1 MHHLDFSNL
10 GHYLY
15 TLKHKVENTGVIT
28 LVQFSDWAAPI
39 VPVIKPDGSVRIC
52 GDNAVS
58 KVEAYQLPRVD
69 DLFTALSGGK
79 LFSNLTCIP
88 TTSIK

>member
-1 MHHLDFSNL
+1 M
-10 GHYLY
+10 
-15 TLKHKVENTGVIT
+15 
-28 LVQFSDWAAPI
+28 QFSDRAAPI
-39 VPVIKPDGSVRIC
+39 VPAIKPDGSVRIC
-52 GDNAVS
+52 GDYRVTVNAVS
-58 KVEAYQLPRVD
+58 KVEAYPLLRVD